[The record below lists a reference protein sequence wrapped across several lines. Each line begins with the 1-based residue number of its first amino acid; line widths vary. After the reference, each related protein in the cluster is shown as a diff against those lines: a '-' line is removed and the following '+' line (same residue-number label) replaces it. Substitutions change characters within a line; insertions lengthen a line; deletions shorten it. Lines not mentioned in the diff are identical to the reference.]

1 MASQTT
7 TAPEV
12 RPLVAGNPESLLLQR
27 LLGLYEEE
35 RQIYGRVLDLSR
47 QQGEIVRQG
56 GGLGSVRRVL
66 EQKKNCLE
74 IIGRLETKERRNKQE
89 WERRR
94 GTFSANGRRRLQSSL
109 NEVTNL
115 IEEILT
121 CEERN
126 DLYLIEQ
133 ARTI

>member
-1 MASQTT
+1 MNAELRTT
-7 TAPEV
+7 VAV
-12 RPLVAGNPESLLLQR
+12 RPEGELLQR

-35 RQIYGRVLDLSR
+35 RQIYGQVLDLSR
-47 QQGEIVRQG
+47 QQGDIMRQG
-56 GGLGSVRRVL
+56 GGLGEVRRVL
-66 EQKKNCLE
+66 EKKKNCLE
-74 IIGRLETKERRNKQE
+74 IIGRLELMEKRNKQD

-94 GTFSANGRRRLQSSL
+94 QGFSRPNRNRLQQAL
-109 NEVTNL
+109 NRVTGL

-121 CEERN
+121 CEEAN

>member
-1 MASQTT
+1 MASQTI
-7 TAPEV
+7 TAPEAPPQAV
-12 RPLVAGNPESLLLQR
+12 GKPESILLQR

-35 RQIYGRVLDLSR
+35 RQIYGRVLQLSR

-56 GGLGSVRRVL
+56 GGLGEVRRVL

-74 IIGRLETKERRNKQE
+74 VIGRLELMERRNKQD

-94 GTFSANGRRRLQSSL
+94 LGFSARGRRRLQDSL
-109 NEVTNL
+109 NEVTTL

-121 CEERN
+121 CEEKN

>member
-1 MASQTT
+1 MASRTTMNAELRT
-7 TAPEV
+7 TAAV
-12 RPLVAGNPESLLLQR
+12 RPEGELLQR

-35 RQIYGRVLDLSR
+35 RQIYRQVLELSR
-47 QQGEIVRQG
+47 QQGEIMRQG
-56 GGLGSVRRVL
+56 GGLGEIRRVL
-66 EQKKNCLE
+66 EKKKNCLE
-74 IIGRLETKERRNKQE
+74 IIGRLELMEKRNKQD

-94 GTFSANGRRRLQSSL
+94 QGFSRASRNRLQQAL
-109 NEVTNL
+109 NQVTGL

-121 CEERN
+121 CEEEN